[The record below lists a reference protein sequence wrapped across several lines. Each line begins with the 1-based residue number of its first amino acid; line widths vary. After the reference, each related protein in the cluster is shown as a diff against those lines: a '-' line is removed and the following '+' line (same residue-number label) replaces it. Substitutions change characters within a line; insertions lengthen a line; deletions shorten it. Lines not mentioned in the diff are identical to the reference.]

1 MGFFTRFTCENTP
14 RNNFSS
20 QNFSVE
26 NNYFPGFFIQNKKE
40 FLKNFLFVTKNR
52 KYVFKAQNFS
62 SQCIKYIH
70 IQICFWVIFFSS
82 INTYTF
88 LHHISHKKDLTFFIV
103 KIFQEWK
110 NLQVNFANKNF
121 SVLIISFKK
130 FEPFPSKILTL
141 NTNFK
146 EWSFTN
152 FKLTRNLD
160 HSVNN
165 YLLQLHAR
173 ATV

>member
-1 MGFFTRFTCENTP
+1 MHQIHTYSNMFLSNFFF
-14 RNNFSS
+14 
-20 QNFSVE
+20 
-26 NNYFPGFFIQNKKE
+26 
-40 FLKNFLFVTKNR
+40 
-52 KYVFKAQNFS
+52 KY
-62 SQCIKYIH
+62 KY
-70 IQICFWVIFFSS
+70 
-82 INTYTF
+82 
-88 LHHISHKKDLTFFIV
+88 LHISHKKDLTFFIV

-121 SVLIISFKK
+121 SVVIISFKK

-165 YLLQLHAR
+165 YLLQLHAI
-173 ATV
+173 ATRSFFYKQRIKWNTSVRNSYF